1 MTISSLSNLL
11 TSSTTNATGSNQA
24 SSGQFININALVQ
37 MAVNGYQTK
46 LNQLQGQQ
54 SSYQTD
60 ISNLGSFKSYLSNVQ
75 DSYNKVASAIS
86 SYTYTNQPQG
96 LTFNS
101 SKSGQYQLGVSQLA
115 QRQITT
121 INTAFGTNSLG
132 MSGTLSLQLGTYG
145 SGTFNSNSSVS
156 INVNS
161 TDSLSDI
168 ANSINGANAGIQ
180 ASIIQGQNGAYLALS
195 SSQSGANNAFQIV
208 ANDSGSTGL
217 NQLNLNLSQPTN
229 FYNVSSAQDGLATI
243 NGVSISS
250 SNNTFNSGSLNF
262 TATQTFANTTV
273 GVSQD
278 TSAINSAL
286 QNFANAYNQAN
297 NNIKGLHLTD
307 YALNTSLNSLREAFT
322 QSNFNYDLSQLGL
335 SFDKN
340 GVMSFN
346 IANVNTNNFAGALSA
361 NFTNNTSVQNVFNS
375 YLESGGIVDT
385 ETQSDN
391 SALTTLSNSISEQQ
405 SLISKQTQYYQSMYS
420 QLDAQIATM
429 NDQLNTVTA
438 LMSQFN
444 NNGTNK

>member
-180 ASIIQGQNGAYLALS
+180 ASII
-195 SSQSGANNAFQIV
+195 
-208 ANDSGSTGL
+208 
-217 NQLNLNLSQPTN
+217 
-229 FYNVSSAQDGLATI
+229 
-243 NGVSISS
+243 
-250 SNNTFNSGSLNF
+250 
-262 TATQTFANTTV
+262 
-273 GVSQD
+273 
-278 TSAINSAL
+278 
-286 QNFANAYNQAN
+286 
-297 NNIKGLHLTD
+297 
-307 YALNTSLNSLREAFT
+307 
-322 QSNFNYDLSQLGL
+322 
-335 SFDKN
+335 
-340 GVMSFN
+340 
-346 IANVNTNNFAGALSA
+346 
-361 NFTNNTSVQNVFNS
+361 
-375 YLESGGIVDT
+375 
-385 ETQSDN
+385 
-391 SALTTLSNSISEQQ
+391 
-405 SLISKQTQYYQSMYS
+405 
-420 QLDAQIATM
+420 
-429 NDQLNTVTA
+429 
-438 LMSQFN
+438 
-444 NNGTNK
+444 